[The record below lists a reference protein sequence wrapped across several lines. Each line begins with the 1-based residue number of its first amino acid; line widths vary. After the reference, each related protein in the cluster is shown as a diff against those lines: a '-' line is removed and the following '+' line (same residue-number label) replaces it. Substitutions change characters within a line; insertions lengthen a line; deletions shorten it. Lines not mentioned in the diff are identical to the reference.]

1 MRRRHRL
8 NKDENVMTLIRQDL
22 GLDQIPEKDESSDDS
37 TNQNDSQSNPTESS
51 DMSSSDQPSAST
63 PSKGR
68 TRKTTATKDAQSKK
82 VSSSTPL
89 PIYQAFENDLEYF
102 QSEMEWI
109 VLRSE
114 RILIQ
119 KKLGKGFTPTES
131 ADLLEGFRNQDNE
144 TTRAKE
150 DVLGLA
156 DHSWS
161 RQQMKANELKKQE
174 NDLKTWY
181 SEAKLLETAAR
192 EKIDARLAVHRKSG
206 QKSLA
211 LDEISNRFELD
222 QFQRI
227 TLLLA
232 AAPSFSKRFEK
243 YFAALVDEA
252 YVSTMTVE
260 VLYVFFEL
268 NFSQRIDKRN
278 EFSRKGKLIQEN
290 LLIADFPHRFRNTK
304 DILGVELEINQRT
317 FGYLIGRMDLNDEF
331 MEFSSLQEPLADFSS
346 VVIDAEEKQ
355 RILAAVDNHQKYL
368 NLRAQ
373 WGFDDIITYGKS
385 PMMLFYGPPGTGKTM
400 TAHAI
405 AKHLGSKVLNVDI
418 PTFIA
423 HREADRFLPGIFRE
437 AKLQNA
443 LVFFDECEILFKD
456 RQSGSLLTTML
467 LTELERFDGVAVFA
481 TNLPETL
488 DEAFLRRVMLRIKF
502 PEPDIQSRAA
512 IWKSL
517 LPKSAPLA
525 PDLDLESLATR
536 FEMTGGYIKNAVLM
550 AVARAIQKNPDQP
563 LITNEILDEAAAGQ
577 LVSFATDDMNNSKVR
592 LKDVV
597 LPEKQL
603 KIVSS
608 ILASHRHLPTILR
621 RWKAGGASQEGGIVA
636 LLYGPPGTGKT
647 MCAEAIA
654 GEINRPLYIVRTST
668 ILSKYVGESEKN
680 LNDMFQKAK
689 AQQAVL
695 FLDEADSL
703 LGARQQNDQRHDRSL
718 VNLLLSL
725 IERHK
730 GIVLLATNH
739 ADFLDEALRRRITHQ
754 IPFERP
760 DEKLRKTLW
769 QKLLPCADEL
779 DADVDVDLL
788 AKQFELSGAEIKV
801 CVLRAATMAAVE
813 NAKLSQKMIEEI
825 AGEIEGGKNGKKGIG
840 FGK

>member
-1 MRRRHRL
+1 
-8 NKDENVMTLIRQDL
+8 MTLIRQDL
-22 GLDQIPEKDESSDDS
+22 GLDQIPEKEDESSEDS
-37 TNQNDSQSNPTESS
+37 TNNNASQSNPTESS

-82 VSSSTPL
+82 ASSSTPL

-119 KKLGKGFTPTES
+119 KKLGKGFMPTES

-150 DVLGLA
+150 DALGLA

-192 EKIDARLAVHRKSG
+192 EKIDARLAAHRKSE
-206 QKSLA
+206 QKALA
-211 LDEISNRFELD
+211 LDEICHRFELD

-243 YFAALVDEA
+243 YFAALVDES

-418 PTFIA
+418 PTFMA

-769 QKLLPCADEL
+769 QKLLPCTDEL
-779 DADVDVDLL
+779 GADVDVDLL

>member
-1 MRRRHRL
+1 
-8 NKDENVMTLIRQDL
+8 
-22 GLDQIPEKDESSDDS
+22 
-37 TNQNDSQSNPTESS
+37 
-51 DMSSSDQPSAST
+51 
-63 PSKGR
+63 
-68 TRKTTATKDAQSKK
+68 
-82 VSSSTPL
+82 
-89 PIYQAFENDLEYF
+89 
-102 QSEMEWI
+102 
-109 VLRSE
+109 
-114 RILIQ
+114 
-119 KKLGKGFTPTES
+119 
-131 ADLLEGFRNQDNE
+131 
-144 TTRAKE
+144 
-150 DVLGLA
+150 
-156 DHSWS
+156 
-161 RQQMKANELKKQE
+161 
-174 NDLKTWY
+174 
-181 SEAKLLETAAR
+181 
-192 EKIDARLAVHRKSG
+192 
-206 QKSLA
+206 
-211 LDEISNRFELD
+211 
-222 QFQRI
+222 
-227 TLLLA
+227 
-232 AAPSFSKRFEK
+232 
-243 YFAALVDEA
+243 
-252 YVSTMTVE
+252 
-260 VLYVFFEL
+260 
-268 NFSQRIDKRN
+268 
-278 EFSRKGKLIQEN
+278 
-290 LLIADFPHRFRNTK
+290 
-304 DILGVELEINQRT
+304 
-317 FGYLIGRMDLNDEF
+317 
-331 MEFSSLQEPLADFSS
+331 
-346 VVIDAEEKQ
+346 
-355 RILAAVDNHQKYL
+355 
-368 NLRAQ
+368 
-373 WGFDDIITYGKS
+373 
-385 PMMLFYGPPGTGKTM
+385 
-400 TAHAI
+400 
-405 AKHLGSKVLNVDI
+405 
-418 PTFIA
+418 
-423 HREADRFLPGIFRE
+423 
-437 AKLQNA
+437 
-443 LVFFDECEILFKD
+443 
-456 RQSGSLLTTML
+456 
-467 LTELERFDGVAVFA
+467 
-481 TNLPETL
+481 
-488 DEAFLRRVMLRIKF
+488 MLRIKF

-577 LVSFATDDMNNSKVR
+577 LVSFATDDMNTSKVR

-603 KIVSS
+603 KIVNS

-647 MCAEAIA
+647 MCAEAIS

-680 LNDMFQKAK
+680 LNEMFQKAK

-760 DEKLRKTLW
+760 DENLRKTLW

-779 DADVDVDLL
+779 GVDVDVDLL

-825 AGEIEGGKNGKKGIG
+825 AAEIEGGKNAKKGIG